1 MIRHHVTLAHCPWA
15 NGSVEVVGFDLIYT
29 LRCVLSELK
38 MVMAEWP
45 DVLPLVQY
53 AINHR
58 PRDRLGGRTPIE
70 VMTGRAPDSALDL
83 VLWTGVRLED
93 ANVVEAGIEQV
104 DQHCDRLQASLDVMH
119 EELKKG
125 ELRRQ
130 RDKAAKEAN
139 TRLAHRFEVG
149 DLIMVTGHRR

>member
-1 MIRHHVTLAHCPWA
+1 M
-15 NGSVEVVGFDLIYT
+15 
-29 LRCVLSELK
+29 
-38 MVMAEWP
+38 
-45 DVLPLVQY
+45 VQY